1 MVVMFGMGR
10 TIKLDDFKVVF
21 TQLKDVLIGCL
32 AQFTVMPVL
41 TFSLGKIFGL
51 EAGLLAGVILVGTC
65 PGGTSSNVITYMSC
79 KCYYKTKKSESNSQ
93 LFSLK
98 LTTFP
103 PSYCIFLIVI
113 AVNPADSVFDSGGKL
128 NYLLEVVTLCELD
141 TSQIE
146 TVALWGTGPVAIN
159 VEHRLQTQT

>member
-1 MVVMFGMGR
+1 M
-10 TIKLDDFKVVF
+10 
-21 TQLKDVLIGCL
+21 
-32 AQFTVMPVL
+32 
-41 TFSLGKIFGL
+41 
-51 EAGLLAGVILVGTC
+51 
-65 PGGTSSNVITYMSC
+65 SSHTC

-113 AVNPADSVFDSGGKL
+113 AVNPADSVFYSGGKL